1 MGRKK
6 VELKRIEKKIC
17 RQITFSKRRNGLIKK
32 ARDLSVLCD
41 VQVALLVFSST
52 GKLYEFS
59 SAGSV
64 AKILK
69 RRRSHFEEKTALS
82 NGTANDAELYHGK
95 YIKKFKS
102 CAELLQIVRRSFED
116 SNFEEM
122 TLSDLEQTEM
132 QIDAAL
138 RHTRAR
144 KVETLREENQLLQS
158 QVSAMNTS
166 FETNGMHSFI
176 IISLFL
182 TGKKKVRS
190 SFGSRMGRKKVELKR
205 IEKKIC
211 RQITFSKRRNG
222 LIKKARDLSVLC
234 DVQVALLVFSGTG
247 KLYEFS
253 SAGSVA
259 QILKRRRSHFEE
271 KTALSNGANDA
282 ELYHGKYIKKFKSC
296 AELLQIVRR
305 SFEDSNFEELTLRDL
320 EQTEMQIDAAL
331 RHTRARK
338 MQLMLESMNALH
350 EKVETLREENQL
362 LQTQVSAMNN
372 SFETNGMVPGSF
384 EPPSGFPQ
392 EQATLSLL

>member
-59 SAGSV
+59 TAGSV

-82 NGTANDAELYHGK
+82 NGANDAE
-95 YIKKFKS
+95 
-102 CAELLQIVRRSFED
+102 
-116 SNFEEM
+116 
-122 TLSDLEQTEM
+122 
-132 QIDAAL
+132 
-138 RHTRAR
+138 
-144 KVETLREENQLLQS
+144 
-158 QVSAMNTS
+158 
-166 FETNGMHSFI
+166 
-176 IISLFL
+176 
-182 TGKKKVRS
+182 
-190 SFGSRMGRKKVELKR
+190 
-205 IEKKIC
+205 
-211 RQITFSKRRNG
+211 
-222 LIKKARDLSVLC
+222 
-234 DVQVALLVFSGTG
+234 
-247 KLYEFS
+247 
-253 SAGSVA
+253 
-259 QILKRRRSHFEE
+259 
-271 KTALSNGANDA
+271 
-282 ELYHGKYIKKFKSC
+282 SC

-305 SFEDSNFEELTLRDL
+305 SFEDSNFEELTLSDL

-362 LQTQVSAMNN
+362 LQTRVWS
-372 SFETNGMVPGSF
+372 SYLLFFLLPGARHSTK
-384 EPPSGFPQ
+384 ESRIHRLDD
-392 EQATLSLL
+392 AL

>member
-41 VQVALLVFSST
+41 VQLALLVFSST

-59 SAGSV
+59 
-64 AKILK
+64 
-69 RRRSHFEEKTALS
+69 T
-82 NGTANDAELYHGK
+82 
-95 YIKKFKS
+95 
-102 CAELLQIVRRSFED
+102 
-116 SNFEEM
+116 
-122 TLSDLEQTEM
+122 
-132 QIDAAL
+132 
-138 RHTRAR
+138 
-144 KVETLREENQLLQS
+144 
-158 QVSAMNTS
+158 
-166 FETNGMHSFI
+166 
-176 IISLFL
+176 
-182 TGKKKVRS
+182 
-190 SFGSRMGRKKVELKR
+190 
-205 IEKKIC
+205 
-211 RQITFSKRRNG
+211 
-222 LIKKARDLSVLC
+222 
-234 DVQVALLVFSGTG
+234 
-247 KLYEFS
+247 
-253 SAGSVA
+253 AGSVA

-271 KTALSNGANDA
+271 KAALSNGANDA
-282 ELYHGKYIKKFKSC
+282 ELYHGKYEKKIKSC
-296 AELLQIVRR
+296 AELLRIIHR
-305 SFEDSNFEELTLRDL
+305 SFEDSNFEELTLSDL